1 MPLNISSA
9 SAVLR
14 RTGTTGTEDQNS
26 LSQLMAYSA
35 LGQPDGSNSS
45 LVGPSDMP
53 DDVMIDALK
62 SMSQT
67 PLILGVTPRKLKSL
81 KFRLRRR
88 ELKIVQSGTPFYRRD
103 CQKNTNR
110 QTAALQRKRD
120 GNGKFLNIP
129 IYPKKQTKDRT
140 KC

>member
-1 MPLNISSA
+1 M
-9 SAVLR
+9 
-14 RTGTTGTEDQNS
+14 
-26 LSQLMAYSA
+26 M
-35 LGQPDGSNSS
+35 
-45 LVGPSDMP
+45 
-53 DDVMIDALK
+53 DALK

-81 KFRLRRR
+81 KFRLKRR

-129 IYPKKQTKDRT
+129 IYPKKQSRDRT
-140 KC
+140 KCQLFD